1 MLTATHV
8 TAKWG
13 SSQAERIQQSAVLTF
28 DYAAG

>member
-13 SSQAERIQQSAVLTF
+13 SSQAEHIQQSAVLTF
-28 DYAAG
+28 NNTTG